1 MPGNTFGQL
10 FRLTT
15 FGESHGSALG
25 GIIDGCPAGLELD
38 LAAVQQELDRRRPGS
53 TALGTAR
60 NEGDR
65 VEFLS
70 GIVDAKLV
78 SEHPEWVEE
87 GAMITLGTPIG
98 FILRNQDAR
107 SGDYDAL
114 KHIYR
119 PGHADLTW
127 ELKYGVRDHRGG
139 GRSSAR
145 ETACRVVGGAIA
157 RQLLAR
163 EGTEVRAYVSQVG
176 GEVLAVPPFEL
187 DFAGLWNDPVRCP
200 DADTSAR
207 MAALIEQVR
216 SEGDSVGGVV
226 SCSVRRVPQG
236 LGEPV
241 FSKLDADLAAAMLG
255 INAAK
260 GFEIG
265 SGFRAAAMR
274 GSEHNGDLQLGFRI
288 EEEDKVAGYRVD
300 SPMAVSSNAYSGGTL
315 GGISSGEDIHF
326 SVAFKPPATIARP
339 QRTVDVRLQEVTL
352 EAKGRHDPCVVP
364 RAVPIVEAMT
374 CLVLADHLLRQRT
387 ARR

>member
-15 FGESHGSALG
+15 FGESHGAALG

-38 LAAVQQELDRRRPGS
+38 LAVVQQELDRRRPGS
-53 TALGTAR
+53 TSLGTAR
-60 NEGDR
+60 TEGDR

-70 GIVDAKLV
+70 GIIDARLV
-78 SEHPEWVEE
+78 SEHPEWVQE
-87 GAMITLGTPIG
+87 GTMVTLGTPIG

-114 KHIYR
+114 KNIYR

-127 ELKYGVRDHRGG
+127 DLKYGVRDHRGG

-163 EGTEVRAYVSQVG
+163 EGTEVQAYVSQVG
-176 GEVLAVPPFEL
+176 GEVLAVPPSEL
-187 DFAGLWNDPVRCP
+187 RFDDLWSDPVRCP
-200 DADTSAR
+200 DATTSAR

-274 GSEHNGDLQLGFRI
+274 GSEHNGDLQMGGRI
-288 EEEDKVAGYRVD
+288 EEEDKATGSRVET
-300 SPMAVSSNAYSGGTL
+300 PMAVSSNTHSGGTL
-315 GGISSGEDIHF
+315 GGISSGENIHF
-326 SVAFKPPATIARP
+326 AVAFKPPATIARP
-339 QRTVDVRLQEVTL
+339 QRTVDARMQEVTL

-387 ARR
+387 ARL

>member
-1 MPGNTFGQL
+1 MPGNSFGQV

-15 FGESHGSALG
+15 FGESHGPALG
-25 GIIDGCPAGLELD
+25 GVIDGCPAGLMLD
-38 LAAVQQELDRRRPGS
+38 LAAVQQELDRRRPGT

-60 NEGDR
+60 TESDR

-70 GIVDAKLV
+70 GVIDPALVNNVKGPVRDGIVV
-78 SEHPEWVEE
+78 S
-87 GAMITLGTPIG
+87 LGTPIG

-114 KHIYR
+114 RSIHR
-119 PGHADLTW
+119 PGHADLAW
-127 ELKYGVRDHRGG
+127 ELKFGLRDHRGG

-145 ETACRVVGGAIA
+145 ETACRVVGGSIA
-157 RQLLAR
+157 RQLLAQH
-163 EGTEVRAYVSQVG
+163 GTVVQAYVSQVG
-176 GEVLAVPPFEL
+176 EEVLSVPAAQLCF
-187 DFAGLWNDPVRCP
+187 DGLWNDPVRCP
-200 DADTSAR
+200 DASTSAR

-226 SCSVRRVPQG
+226 SCHVQHVPPG

-241 FSKLDADLAAAMLG
+241 FGKLDADLAGAMLG

-260 GFEIG
+260 GFQIG
-265 SGFRAAAMR
+265 SGFGAAAMR
-274 GSEHNGDLQLGFRI
+274 GSEHNGSLMRASDTAIGQHITR
-288 EEEDKVAGYRVD
+288 A
-300 SPMAVSSNAYSGGTL
+300 SPGARSSNTNSGGTL
-315 GGISSGEDIHF
+315 GGISYGEDIQF
-326 SVAFKPPATIARP
+326 SVAFKPPATIALP
-339 QRTVDVRLQEVTL
+339 QRTVDVDMNEVIL

-387 ARR
+387 TRP

>member
-15 FGESHGSALG
+15 FGESHGAALG
-25 GIIDGCPAGLELD
+25 GIIDGCPAGLVLD
-38 LAAVQQELDRRRPGS
+38 LAAVQEELDRRRPGS

-60 NEGDR
+60 TEGDR

-70 GIVDAKLV
+70 GVIDPALV
-78 SEHPEWVEE
+78 NDVPELAEE
-87 GAMITLGTPIG
+87 GTVITLGTPIG

-114 KHIYR
+114 KKIYR

-127 ELKYGVRDHRGG
+127 DLKYGIRDHRGG

-163 EGTEVRAYVSQVG
+163 EGTTVRAYVSQVG
-176 GEVLAVPPFEL
+176 GEVLQVPPSELRFE
-187 DFAGLWNDPVRCP
+187 GLWQDPVRCP
-200 DADTSAR
+200 DAATSAR

-226 SCSVRRVPQG
+226 SCMVRRMPQG

-241 FSKLDADLAAAMLG
+241 FSKLDADLAGAMLG

-274 GSEHNGDLQLGFRI
+274 GSEHNGALEMGYRI
-288 EEEDKVAGYRVD
+288 TEESEEAGYRVEE
-300 SPMAVSSNAYSGGTL
+300 PAAVSSNDHSGGTL
-315 GGISSGEDIHF
+315 GGISSGEDLHF
-326 SVAFKPPATIARP
+326 AVAFKPPATIARP
-339 QRTVDVRLQEVTL
+339 QRTVDVDLMEVTL

-387 ARR
+387 ARL